1 MSRSEQKVVQYLN
14 EAHASEM
21 ALVRVLQS
29 QIAMTPRG
37 SYRNGLET
45 HLGETRNHAERLQKR
60 LGELGQGGN
69 PLQFLGGVAESVA
82 GQALAL
88 AKTPLDLVRGSGGEE
103 KVLKN
108 AKDACA
114 TEALE
119 IATYTS
125 IERLARSVGDE
136 DTAKLAASIRAD
148 EEKMLERILR
158 EIPKLTGAVVGA
170 DIEGDPSYEITKT
183 GAADAARATG
193 RPPRRRRARPVPRPS
208 AARARRARCRASR
221 RPRARSR
228 APSRRSRTSRSRATT
243 S

>member
-14 EAHASEM
+14 EAHASEV

-29 QIAMTPRG
+29 QIAMAPRG
-37 SYRNGLET
+37 TYRSALET
-45 HLGETRNHAERLQKR
+45 HLGETRRHAARVEKR
-60 LGELGQGGN
+60 LGELRQGGN
-69 PLQFLGGVAESVA
+69 PLQFLGGVAQSVA

-88 AKTPLDLVRGSGGEE
+88 AKTPLDLVRGSAGEE

-136 DTAKLAASIRAD
+136 QTAKLAASILAD
-148 EEKMLERILR
+148 ERKMLERIVSEL
-158 EIPKLTGAVVGA
+158 PKLTDAV
-170 DIEGDPSYEITKT
+170 
-183 GAADAARATG
+183 
-193 RPPRRRRARPVPRPS
+193 
-208 AARARRARCRASR
+208 
-221 RPRARSR
+221 
-228 APSRRSRTSRSRATT
+228 
-243 S
+243 